1 MRCFARGEQAT
12 ATKPEQW
19 LQRSRPTCAL
29 LLCFHARWLG
39 GLHVL
44 GGEVATQA
52 SPPSTHLASQ
62 IARAEAVPLRP
73 VASG

>member
-1 MRCFARGEQAT
+1 LPVVNRRQ
-12 ATKPEQW
+12 
-19 LQRSRPTCAL
+19 QRSRNSGCSARDRPAL
-29 LLCFHARWLG
+29 LLCFRARWLG